1 MSLGPCRLAPGTFCS
16 ECSLQHPCK
25 VVRGKFCSV
34 CNPSRPIYLTWS
46 PYQTRDVDVWC
57 VSSFVVNTHYE
68 PPPRHHG
75 DTTQSPEEDDDD
87 LPELENTSCH
97 PPRYAPPSLNEMK
110 AEQEAIEVFDLWVK
124 SRPPS
129 LGTGIDEVD

>member
-1 MSLGPCRLAPGTFCS
+1 MSLRPCRLAPGTFCS
-16 ECSLQHPCK
+16 KCSSWGPCK

-34 CNPSRPIYLTWS
+34 CNPSR
-46 PYQTRDVDVWC
+46 DVDVRC
-57 VSSFVVNTHYE
+57 VSSCVYTDSELQWKNSPPCHY
-68 PPPRHHG
+68 G

-110 AEQEAIEVFDLWVK
+110 GE
-124 SRPPS
+124 
-129 LGTGIDEVD
+129 